1 MKAARSIIAL
11 AVLALMTA
19 FNVQAQGE
27 ASPQQKADVGA
38 VKRTPPGPSTTT
50 RTEQKE
56 AAVDARK
63 AGLIPEGECM
73 PQQKMDAGACKKPAA
88 PKSTKTRSEVKDK
101 AIEARKAGTIPAG
114 EMGVPQKRDE
124 GVLKK

>member
-19 FNVQAQGE
+19 FNVQAQGQ

-38 VKRTPPGPSTTT
+38 IKRTPPGPSTTT

-56 AAVDARK
+56 AAIEARK
-63 AGLIPEGECM
+63 AGQIAEGECS
-73 PQQKMDAGACKKPAA
+73 PEQKADAGACKKPAA
-88 PKSTKTRSEVKDK
+88 PKSTKTRAEVKEK
-101 AIEARKAGTIPAG
+101 AVESRKAGTVPTG
-114 EMGVPQKRDE
+114 EMAVPQKRDE